1 MLETLTRRV
10 ERAKDGNDY
19 LREAVNDNSGNG
31 KRVGENINTKQA
43 TINNLLEKMNSVEK
57 KNEERMEKVVV
68 EVTKAVKASEDI
80 KVALSTTATANESAK
95 DPR

>member
-43 TINNLLEKMNSVEK
+43 TINNLFEKMINMEK
-57 KNEERMEKVVV
+57 KNEERM
-68 EVTKAVKASEDI
+68 TKLMRDHKAELKRARTNNGGGS
-80 KVALSTTATANESAK
+80 SSGGYQGGHSGGG
-95 DPR
+95 